1 MDYDKGPQLTVG
13 MLKKYLSMISND
25 VKICVGIGDAVEPVH
40 YIDKYNGQ
48 LLLHPDMYMRNAAE
62 HNIKTILKFNTNG
75 NSKTDA

>member
-1 MDYDKGPQLTVG
+1 MDYDKGPQLTVA
-13 MLKKYLSMISND
+13 MLKEYLSMIQDD

-48 LLLHPDMYMRNAAE
+48 LLLHPDMYMINAAE

-75 NSKTDA
+75 NRKTDA